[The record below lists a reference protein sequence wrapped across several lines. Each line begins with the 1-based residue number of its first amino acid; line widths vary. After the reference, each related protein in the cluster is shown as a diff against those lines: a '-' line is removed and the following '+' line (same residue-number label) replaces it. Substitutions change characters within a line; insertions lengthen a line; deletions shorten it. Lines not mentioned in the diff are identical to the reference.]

1 VQFRAEVA
9 QVLKKNCSTKNT
21 SSRVR
26 DRFFNKLTSSLK
38 EGYCVFLRN
47 RGGGAVPQSSSQPI
61 SELLAQWRTG
71 DEESLRRLV
80 PLVYNELRRLAHY
93 YLRRERPDH
102 TLQTTALV
110 HEAYLCLMKQ
120 QSTDFENRAHF
131 FAVCANLMREILVQY
146 ARRRKAAKRDA
157 GYKLTLDGALALPGG
172 RNLDLVALDDALH
185 ELAKLDPQQSRIVEL
200 RFFGGLSI
208 QETSQVLGISPATV
222 KRHWTT
228 ARVWLHDEINRSK
241 RHDA

>member
-1 VQFRAEVA
+1 MPE
-9 QVLKKNCSTKNT
+9 TT
-21 SSRVR
+21 
-26 DRFFNKLTSSLK
+26 
-38 EGYCVFLRN
+38 
-47 RGGGAVPQSSSQPI
+47 SQPV
-61 SELLAQWRTG
+61 SELLANWRAG

-80 PLVYNELRRLAHY
+80 PIVYNELRRLAHY
-93 YLRRERPDH
+93 HLRKERPDH

-120 QSTDFENRAHF
+120 TAMDFDNRAHF
-131 FAVCANLMREILVQY
+131 FGVCANLMREILVQY

-157 GYKLTLDGALALPGG
+157 GCKLTLDENLALQHTQSV
-172 RNLDLVALDDALH
+172 DLVALDEALH

-208 QETSQVLGISPATV
+208 EETARVLNVSPATV

-228 ARVWLHDEINRSK
+228 AKVWLHDAITRVE
-241 RHDA
+241 RHDT